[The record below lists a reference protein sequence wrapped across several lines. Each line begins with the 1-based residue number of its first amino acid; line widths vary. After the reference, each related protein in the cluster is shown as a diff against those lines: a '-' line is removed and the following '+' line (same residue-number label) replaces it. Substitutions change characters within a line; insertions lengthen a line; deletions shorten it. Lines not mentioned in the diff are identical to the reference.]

1 MEGNNMNTD
10 DNFALRSELLH
21 DAEDAVNGDR
31 NVQYG
36 DPNQDFRRTAEF
48 WSAYL
53 GVPITA
59 QQVGMMQILLKVSR
73 SVWSPYKRDHYLDI
87 AGYAACAYGT
97 VASENNFTRGSN
109 DADN

>member
-1 MEGNNMNTD
+1 MNTN
-10 DNFALRSELLH
+10 DNFALRAELLH
-21 DAEDAVNGDR
+21 DAANAVNGDR

-36 DPNQDFRRTAEF
+36 DPNQDFRRTAEL
-48 WSAYL
+48 WSTYL

-87 AGYAACAYGT
+87 AGYAACAYG
-97 VASENNFTRGSN
+97 VAETENNFTEGSY

>member
-1 MEGNNMNTD
+1 MSVN

-21 DAEDAVNGDR
+21 DAEDSVNGDR

-73 SVWSPYKRDHYLDI
+73 SVWSPRKRDHYLDI
-87 AGYAACAYGT
+87 AGYAACSYGT
-97 VASENNFTRGSN
+97 VASENKKAGDDN
-109 DADN
+109 DANN